1 MSSAV
6 MSRIVQPIRNDSFN
20 IIKSDSL
27 VIGGYAS
34 IEMVDKQN
42 DLITLNALGE
52 AVKKYMTVPKFRNVM
67 TNHSNVQV
75 GEVIPQ
81 YRDKGGKLWKTEVDD
96 VGFFVVI
103 KIREDIEKAKE
114 VGRDIRSGSLRS
126 FSIGGQALEKKT
138 KSHKDFGDYNEI
150 SKLELHEVTV
160 CEKGINPEAKFDILK
175 QDKGDNMNEV
185 ENALEELNKT
195 LDKINNGGIIEKTE
209 ENTEKDIKNF
219 GKTEEIEAGATEMS
233 DLEKEEEEEKDSVT
247 DMEYMGGD
255 NPNMPK
261 EELEMLDTEE
271 EGTEMKS
278 KPDLPTGQV
287 EAGVAGELVSD
298 SHDQISDDGKT
309 IKQFEDQ
316 STLDLSAEN
325 LEKAY
330 SQFKA
335 EQLEKMAFDK
345 VKSTFSNRFNNEM
358 VSKTEEIEKAN
369 YDAKA
374 EVTELKKQFTD
385 LLDSLKNEQETVIRK
400 QEETVAALNIP
411 SSDEIA
417 KMDWR
422 EINAFIEGIEG
433 KI

>member
-1 MSSAV
+1 
-6 MSRIVQPIRNDSFN
+6 
-20 IIKSDSL
+20 
-27 VIGGYAS
+27 
-34 IEMVDKQN
+34 
-42 DLITLNALGE
+42 
-52 AVKKYMTVPKFRNVM
+52 
-67 TNHSNVQV
+67 
-75 GEVIPQ
+75 
-81 YRDKGGKLWKTEVDD
+81 
-96 VGFFVVI
+96 
-103 KIREDIEKAKE
+103 
-114 VGRDIRSGSLRS
+114 
-126 FSIGGQALEKKT
+126 
-138 KSHKDFGDYNEI
+138 
-150 SKLELHEVTV
+150 
-160 CEKGINPEAKFDILK
+160 
-175 QDKGDNMNEV
+175 MNEV

-195 LDKINNGGIIEKTE
+195 LDKINNGGIIGKTE

-219 GKTEEIEAGATEMS
+219 DKTEEIEAGATEMS
-233 DLEKEEEEEKDSVT
+233 DLEKEEELEELEALDTNDSEE
-247 DMEYMGGD
+247 DMEYMEGD
-255 NPNMPK
+255 NPNMP
-261 EELEMLDTEE
+261 EE

-278 KPDLPTGQV
+278 NPDLPTGQV
-287 EAGVAGELVSD
+287 EAGRAGDLVSD
-298 SHDQISDDGKT
+298 SHDQLDAKYMA
-309 IKQFEDQ
+309 KLEDQ

-345 VKSTFSNRFNNEM
+345 VKSTFSDRFNNEM

-411 SSDEIA
+411 SSEEIA

-422 EINAFIEGIEG
+422 EINAFVESIEG

>member
-1 MSSAV
+1 
-6 MSRIVQPIRNDSFN
+6 MSRIVQPIRNDSFS

-81 YRDKGGKLWKTEVDD
+81 YRDRGGKLWKTEVDD

-160 CEKGINPEAKFDILK
+160 CEKGINPEAKFNILK

-219 GKTEEIEAGATEMS
+219 DKTEEIEAGATEMS
-233 DLEKEEEEEKDSVT
+233 DLEKEEELEELEALDTNDSDE
-247 DMEYMGGD
+247 DMEYMGGE
-255 NPNMPK
+255 NPNMP
-261 EELEMLDTEE
+261 EE

-278 KPDLPTGQV
+278 NPDLPTGQV
-287 EAGVAGELVSD
+287 EAGRAGDLVSD
-298 SHDQISDDGKT
+298 SHDQLDAKYMA
-309 IKQFEDQ
+309 KLEDQ

-345 VKSTFSNRFNNEM
+345 VKSTFSDRFNNEM

-411 SSDEIA
+411 SSEEIA

-422 EINAFIEGIEG
+422 EINAFVESIEG

>member
-1 MSSAV
+1 
-6 MSRIVQPIRNDSFN
+6 MSRIVQPIRNDSFS

-160 CEKGINPEAKFDILK
+160 CEKGINPEAKFNILK

-219 GKTEEIEAGATEMS
+219 DKTEEIEAGATEMS
-233 DLEKEEEEEKDSVT
+233 DLEKEEELEELEALDTNDSEE
-247 DMEYMGGD
+247 DMEYMEGD
-255 NPNMPK
+255 NPNMP
-261 EELEMLDTEE
+261 EE

-278 KPDLPTGQV
+278 NPDLPTGQV
-287 EAGVAGELVSD
+287 EAGRAGDLVSD
-298 SHDQISDDGKT
+298 SHDQLDAKYMA
-309 IKQFEDQ
+309 KLEDQ

-345 VKSTFSNRFNNEM
+345 VKSTFSDRFNNEM

-411 SSDEIA
+411 SSEEIA

-422 EINAFIEGIEG
+422 EINAFVESIEG

>member
-6 MSRIVQPIRNDSFN
+6 MSRIVQPTRNDSFS

-114 VGRDIRSGSLRS
+114 VGREIRDGSLRS

-209 ENTEKDIKNF
+209 ETTEKDIKNF
-219 GKTEEIEAGATEMS
+219 GKTEEIEAGATTMS
-233 DLEKEEEEEKDSVT
+233 DLEKEEEEELEMLDTGDENSEE
-247 DMEYMGGD
+247 DMEYMEGD
-255 NPNMPK
+255 NPNMPE
-261 EELEMLDTEE
+261 EEL
-271 EGTEMKS
+271 KS

-298 SHDQISDDGKT
+298 SHDQLDAKYMA
-309 IKQFEDQ
+309 KLEDQ
-316 STLDLSAEN
+316 STLDLSAKN

-345 VKSTFSNRFNNEM
+345 VKSTFSDRFNNEM

-369 YDAKA
+369 YDAKT

-385 LLDSLKNEQETVIRK
+385 LLDSLKNEQKTVIRK

-411 SSDEIA
+411 SSEEIA

-422 EINAFIEGIEG
+422 EINAFVESIEG

>member
-6 MSRIVQPIRNDSFN
+6 MSRIVQPIRNDSFS

-81 YRDKGGKLWKTEVDD
+81 YRDRGGKLWKTEVDD

-160 CEKGINPEAKFDILK
+160 CEKGINPEAKFNILK

-219 GKTEEIEAGATEMS
+219 DKTEEIEAGATEMS
-233 DLEKEEEEEKDSVT
+233 DLEKEEELEELEALDTNDSDE
-247 DMEYMGGD
+247 DMEYMGGE
-255 NPNMPK
+255 NPNMP
-261 EELEMLDTEE
+261 EE

-278 KPDLPTGQV
+278 NPDLPTGQV
-287 EAGVAGELVSD
+287 EAGRAGDLVSD
-298 SHDQISDDGKT
+298 SHDQLDAKYMA
-309 IKQFEDQ
+309 KLEDQ

-345 VKSTFSNRFNNEM
+345 VKSTFSDRFNNEM

-411 SSDEIA
+411 SSEEIA

-422 EINAFIEGIEG
+422 EINAFVESIEG

>member
-1 MSSAV
+1 
-6 MSRIVQPIRNDSFN
+6 MSRIVQPIRNDSFS

-160 CEKGINPEAKFDILK
+160 CEKGINPEAKFNILK

-195 LDKINNGGIIEKTE
+195 LDKINNGGIIGKTE

-219 GKTEEIEAGATEMS
+219 DKTEEIEAGATEMS
-233 DLEKEEEEEKDSVT
+233 DLEKEEELEELEALDTNDSEE
-247 DMEYMGGD
+247 DMEYMEGD
-255 NPNMPK
+255 NPNMP
-261 EELEMLDTEE
+261 EE

-278 KPDLPTGQV
+278 NPDLPTGQV
-287 EAGVAGELVSD
+287 EAGRAGDLVSD
-298 SHDQISDDGKT
+298 SHDQLDAKYMA
-309 IKQFEDQ
+309 KLEDQ

-345 VKSTFSNRFNNEM
+345 VKSTFSDRFNNEM

-411 SSDEIA
+411 SSEEIA

-422 EINAFIEGIEG
+422 EINAFVESIEG